1 MTNPSRQPFFSPP
14 GRPSGRNGFIAFYAF
29 IMLLILGIFGISYW
43 IVSRLTTD
51 MIYKEA
57 TRIRARNF
65 AQAGVEKVLINILN
79 QYRLGNARLDYPSKY
94 TVERI
99 DKEYNVEFA
108 DGRYRVELVK
118 PYTMPGTFKEMF
130 GVPYYKNQVLIGF
143 YDVWQVVVVGEVP
156 ATNTTAR
163 VETLVKVIRNFVQY

>member
-1 MTNPSRQPFFSPP
+1 MKSSRWPVPIRGVSA
-14 GRPSGRNGFIAFYAF
+14 RAGFIAFYAF

-43 IVSRLTTD
+43 LVSRMTTD
-51 MIYKEA
+51 MIFKEA
-57 TRIRARNF
+57 CRIRARNF

-79 QYRLGNARLDYPSKY
+79 QYRLGNAKLDYPGKY

-99 DKEYNVEFA
+99 DKEYNVEFG

-118 PYTMPGTFKEMF
+118 PYVLPGSFKEMF

-156 ATNTTAR
+156 DANITAR
-163 VETLVKVIRNFVQY
+163 VETLVKVIRNFVHY

>member
-1 MTNPSRQPFFSPP
+1 MEKSFLDKRDK
-14 GRPSGRNGFIAFYAF
+14 GHKRLGFIAFYAF

-43 IVSRLTTD
+43 FVSRLTTD

-57 TRIRARNF
+57 HRIKARNF

-79 QYRLGNARLDYPSKY
+79 QYRLGNARLDYPGKF
-94 TVERI
+94 TKERI
-99 DKEYNVEFA
+99 DKEYNVEFG

-118 PYTMPGTFKEMF
+118 PYVIPNSFKEMF
-130 GVPYYKNQVLIGF
+130 GIPYYKNQVLIGF
-143 YDVWQVVVVGEVP
+143 YDVWQVVVVGEIP
-156 ATNTTAR
+156 ETNTHAR